1 MSDGPVLDV
10 CEVTKRYGAL
20 AAVDEVSLQVRPG
33 EIYALL
39 GLNGAGKTTLI
50 RMVLGMIRPTLGS
63 LRVLGRPTTD
73 RTVWSQVGYLVEGPA
88 CYPELTVR
96 ENLEVVRRLRKV
108 SEPGAVGEVI
118 EVMELGAYA
127 EQRARTLSL
136 GNTQRLGLAK
146 ALLHRPTM
154 LVLDEPV
161 NALDPAGV
169 AGVREML
176 RELSQQHGTTVLL
189 SSHRLAEVA
198 RVADRIGVLHHGR
211 LVQELDAGGLDR
223 ANRLHSHLEVA
234 ARDDTRAAQALHT
247 AGLACRQGPHGLAIR
262 DPWAVAHPD
271 EVATTLVRAGIP
283 PMHIGLVQEDLEA
296 YFLRLVAQIVAV
308 GGLLVFGMVSIWL
321 FGREFSDGTLKDL
334 LALPTSRSAVVLAKL
349 IVGAGWCLALAAY
362 VTVLSLAAGYLLG
375 LPGWSAATAAR
386 GLGTIGLVAVLTIAL
401 TTAYGLVASIE
412 RGYLPAVGAMFA
424 TLFAAQVTA
433 AVGYGEWFPWS
444 VPSLLSGVAGEG
456 QAAAGSLSLALVL
469 IVGAAGALGTAVWWE
484 RADHD
489 R

>member
-1 MSDGPVLDV
+1 
-10 CEVTKRYGAL
+10 
-20 AAVDEVSLQVRPG
+20 
-33 EIYALL
+33 
-39 GLNGAGKTTLI
+39 
-50 RMVLGMIRPTLGS
+50 
-63 LRVLGRPTTD
+63 
-73 RTVWSQVGYLVEGPA
+73 
-88 CYPELTVR
+88 
-96 ENLEVVRRLRKV
+96 VVRRLRKV

-136 GNTQRLGLAK
+136 GNTQ
-146 ALLHRPTM
+146 
-154 LVLDEPV
+154 
-161 NALDPAGV
+161 
-169 AGVREML
+169 
-176 RELSQQHGTTVLL
+176 QHGTTVLL

-211 LVQELDAGGLDR
+211 LVQELDADGLDR

-401 TTAYGLVASIE
+401 TTAYGLVASIG